1 MFVWTRL
8 DRQQMWSKHWCE
20 LSLIKKLSK
29 CQESFV
35 ILVWP
40 LVTLTLLIFVHVES
54 IAVAC
59 SCKQCTNTW
68 LKKVL
73 SLIYFNTALKRELV
87 GLLRSCLL
95 EKHMLMLLNPPD
107 CILFNL
113 QDCAF
118 SPCHHGGSCVDR
130 SHWQICLFLSRW
142 FHGENLWKWH
152 RCVPKRFTV
161 FQRCH
166 LCWWERVQLHVQ
178 VKPIQELRWL
188 NLQKGL

>member
-118 SPCHHGGSCVDR
+118 SPCHHGGSCVDLIDKFACFC
-130 SHWQICLFLSRW
+130 QDGFTGKTC
-142 FHGENLWKWH
+142 ENDIDVCQNASLCFNGAT
-152 RCVPKRFTV
+152 CVDGKGSNFTC
-161 FQRCH
+161 R
-166 LCWWERVQLHVQ
+166 
-178 VKPIQELRWL
+178 
-188 NLQKGL
+188 